1 MSSPTIEKGEIP
13 ALLERWSR
21 EARKELDVRAPSLS
35 SLPSRKKKTN
45 LPSPHRMIKIP
56 SINQ

>member
-1 MSSPTIEKGEIP
+1 VKLIKKKKMSSPTIEKGEIP

-35 SLPSRKKKTN
+35 SLPTHKKKQI
-45 LPSPHRMIKIP
+45 SPPRIA
-56 SINQ
+56 